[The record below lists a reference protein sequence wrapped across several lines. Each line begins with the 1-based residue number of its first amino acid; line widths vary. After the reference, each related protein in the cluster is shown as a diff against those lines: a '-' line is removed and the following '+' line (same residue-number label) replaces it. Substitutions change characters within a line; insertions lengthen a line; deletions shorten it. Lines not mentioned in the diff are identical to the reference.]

1 MKVAKLL
8 FSDGAW
14 ISERNDENL
23 DYHKA
28 QLILG
33 YGVRAIIEKSD
44 FFLLLKKKFPNAD
57 IALSSSSGEIFS
69 DEVHDN
75 TVALTVIEFSRS
87 HIKST
92 QIDIEDFQNS
102 FEAGSALMQTLD
114 KENLKWVFVLSD
126 GSKVNGSQLVEG
138 INKMRP
144 PHVLVS
150 GGLAGDGD
158 RFEKTSVGLNQ
169 TPEPNKI
176 VAIGFYGDHLELSHS
191 SCGGWESF
199 GLERTVTKSSNN
211 ILYEIDHKNA
221 LDLYKKYLGKYAEEL
236 PGSALLFPLSM
247 RSSED
252 ETHVVRTILSINEK
266 NNMMIFAGDLPEGA
280 KVRFMKANMD
290 RLTDAASAAAKQCLK
305 MSPNYS
311 PKMAV
316 IISCVGR
323 KLVLGERIS
332 EEVEMVRDI
341 FGPQTVISGFYS
353 YGEISPLKPFDDCA
367 LHNQTITITT
377 LNETE

>member
-8 FSDGAW
+8 FLNGEWS
-14 ISERNDENL
+14 SERNDENL
-23 DYHKA
+23 DYNKA
-28 QLILG
+28 QLVLG
-33 YGVRAIIEKSD
+33 YGARAMIENSE
-44 FFLLLKKKFPNAD
+44 FFLLAKKKFPNAE

-69 DEVHDN
+69 NEVHDN
-75 TVALTVIEFSRS
+75 TIAFTVIGFSRS
-87 HIKST
+87 QIKTS
-92 QIDIEDFQNS
+92 QIDIEDFPS
-102 FEAGSALMQTLD
+102 SYEAGKVLMQNLD

-138 INKMRP
+138 INEKRP

-158 RFEKTSVGLNQ
+158 KFEKTAVGLNQ
-169 TPEPNKI
+169 IPEPNKI

-199 GLERTVTKSSNN
+199 GLERTVTQSHNN
-211 ILYEIDHKNA
+211 ILSEIDHKNA
-221 LDLYKKYLGKYAEEL
+221 LDLYKKYLGKYADEL

-247 RSSED
+247 RSSD
-252 ETHVVRTILSINEK
+252 DSTHVVRTILSINEK
-266 NNMMIFAGDLPEGA
+266 NNMMIFAGDLPEGS

-290 RLTDAASAAAKQCLK
+290 RLTYAATAAANECLEISHHRK
-305 MSPNYS
+305 
-311 PKMAV
+311 PKMAI

-323 KLVLGERIS
+323 KLILGERIH
-332 EEVEMVRDI
+332 EEVEMVRDV
-341 FGPQTVISGFYS
+341 FGPDTIITGFYS
-353 YGEISPLKPFDDCA
+353 YGEISPLKPFDDCV

-377 LNETE
+377 VNETE